1 MKENWLALYLSI
13 LTNRSVDSS
22 LGKFNKRPKRPKRK
36 NIINLTQSDVNIIKF
51 LKKEH
56 TWKEIGQMC
65 DIDGEFLRT
74 KVRNFKTTEELCQAP
89 IVITFKNI
97 SISL

>member
-13 LTNRSVDSS
+13 LTDRTVDSS
-22 LGKFNKRPKRPKRK
+22 LGALGKRPKRPKRK
-36 NIINLTQSDVNIIKF
+36 NKLNLTQADVNIIKF

-56 TWKEIGQMC
+56 TWKEIGKMC
-65 DIDGEFLRT
+65 DIDGEFIRS
-74 KVRNFKTTEELCQAP
+74 KVRNFKITKELCQAP
-89 IVITFKNI
+89 TVITFKNI

>member
-36 NIINLTQSDVNIIKF
+36 NIINLTQSDVNIINF

-56 TWKEIGQMC
+56 TWNEIGEMC
-65 DIDGEFLRT
+65 GVDGEFLRT
-74 KVRNFKTTEELCQAP
+74 KVRNFKTTKELCQAP
-89 IVITFKNI
+89 VVIAFKNI